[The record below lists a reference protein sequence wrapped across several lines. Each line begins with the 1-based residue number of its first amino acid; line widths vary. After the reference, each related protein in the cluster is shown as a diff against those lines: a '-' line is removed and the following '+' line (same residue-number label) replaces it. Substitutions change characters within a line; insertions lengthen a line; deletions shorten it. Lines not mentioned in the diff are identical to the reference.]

1 MAGIMTNSTP
11 GGSPP
16 QKREFRPARP
26 SQWLIKAAQTLVQ
39 TELALKYKLHLA
51 NEDLDVLR
59 NLPAGAG
66 VILIPN
72 HADETDPRVC
82 LELSRRTGKRFIS
95 MCNREAF
102 DEIYGIAGWA
112 LQRLGHFSVERGAHD
127 THAKDFAI
135 ETVQKGEEVLVIFPE
150 GEIFYLNEVV
160 QAFHSGA
167 VEICM
172 QAIAEKKKSDP
183 NFTAFLVP
191 MAIKYHYTVPIEN
204 LILTRIEKM
213 EARLSIKEYAP
224 TLAGR
229 LQRIQK
235 TLLER
240 EQAAYRVQIETTGQK
255 DLYQEIVETE
265 NAIISQVEAKH
276 KEMPVSQPHLID
288 QSWQLSAELKEDL
301 AAQTDIA
308 VKKELERDIDA
319 LREVA
324 QLSSWRPEYYGDDA
338 SLDRLAEALMKM
350 ERELYRIKRPV
361 PLTTRDVYI
370 KLAQPIDLS
379 TVLPDYLQDARSVR
393 HELTNRLHEQIQ
405 DLVNQLIEKANLKSK
420 RK

>member
-1 MAGIMTNSTP
+1 M
-11 GGSPP
+11 
-16 QKREFRPARP
+16 
-26 SQWLIKAAQTLVQ
+26 
-39 TELALKYKLHLA
+39 
-51 NEDLDVLR
+51 
-59 NLPAGAG
+59 
-66 VILIPN
+66 
-72 HADETDPRVC
+72 
-82 LELSRRTGKRFIS
+82 
-95 MCNREAF
+95 
-102 DEIYGIAGWA
+102 
-112 LQRLGHFSVERGAHD
+112 
-127 THAKDFAI
+127 
-135 ETVQKGEEVLVIFPE
+135 
-150 GEIFYLNEVV
+150 
-160 QAFHSGA
+160 
-167 VEICM
+167 
-172 QAIAEKKKSDP
+172 
-183 NFTAFLVP
+183 
-191 MAIKYHYTVPIEN
+191 
-204 LILTRIEKM
+204 
-213 EARLSIKEYAP
+213 
-224 TLAGR
+224 
-229 LQRIQK
+229 QRIQK

-240 EQAAYRVQIETTGQK
+240 EQAAYKVQIETTGQK

-265 NAIISQVEAKH
+265 NAIIGQVEAKH

-324 QLSSWRPEYYGDDA
+324 QLSSWRPEYYGADA

-405 DLVNQLIEKANLKSK
+405 DLVNQLIEKANSK
-420 RK
+420 TKIK